1 MSALEIGLPEALE
14 RAATA
19 LPGAADMIRPAN
31 GDPGQL
37 ARTLGAEDA
46 AAVLAW
52 LLENEPG
59 AGEEL
64 ALAWGEDPTTARPVL
79 GLTPEVLPK
88 TARKALRRVLHR
100 LRSRGVAVPEAP
112 PAATVAKLVP
122 LDEGIDEARVTALD
136 PHGVRIA
143 YLASDRAGGGVR
155 LFELAIDEARAT
167 TGPRCPRRRPRCAR

>member
-46 AAVLAW
+46 GAVLAW

-79 GLTPEVLPK
+79 GLTPE
-88 TARKALRRVLHR
+88 AN
-100 LRSRGVAVPEAP
+100 
-112 PAATVAKLVP
+112 
-122 LDEGIDEARVTALD
+122 
-136 PHGVRIA
+136 
-143 YLASDRAGGGVR
+143 
-155 LFELAIDEARAT
+155 
-167 TGPRCPRRRPRCAR
+167 